1 MKLKRM
7 ALVAAAAVAGPT
19 VLAAT
24 PAMAADQPAV
34 IVPDT
39 APKDDAAPATD
50 VAPAAQQQDQA
61 KPAPVTPS
69 APTGSPAAKPAPKTS
84 ATSKTPQAPQAP
96 KAPQAPQAEKSGE
109 TEIPLGDELP
119 DSMLMGPE
127 VTVQG
132 IPKDGFQPGGGWT
145 DLTVKVDNSGHIA
158 VKNYVPHL
166 SVMEL
171 EGRFKASQ
179 IKVEYRAAGQS
190 GAAWKSAAPIQSEE
204 MGPGIQYDLGQTP
217 SIAANAKYSVD
228 VRVAFA
234 ADIAVLPFEI
244 YTDGS
249 STTAAGVAHSP
260 ASWYTAKI
268 TGAEDGEEIPMPV
281 EGPALTVN
289 GVPKGGFTAGGDWQ
303 NLSIHVDNTGKQ
315 RLGQFDLALIMA
327 RPDWVSMKASQI
339 SLEVYSKDPQGKKGW
354 HKADFH
360 DEDGV
365 FFGFDLAGGAVEA
378 GQSFDVQVRARF
390 AADAPV
396 GDLTLGVAGWA
407 TVNEDTGEYAES
419 HSDGILTKIK
429 KAATGTGSGTGT
441 GTGNQHTPDGDSKP
455 IDQNPG
461 GNGGA
466 GGELAATGSS
476 PATSWAL
483 GAGGVALAMGA
494 ALVAGTGRRRRPTA

>member
-1 MKLKRM
+1 MGGIEVKLKRM

-39 APKDDAAPATD
+39 APKEDAAPAAD
-50 VAPAAQQQDQA
+50 DAPAAQQQNQA
-61 KPAPVTPS
+61 KPAS
-69 APTGSPAAKPAPKTS
+69 KAPGT
-84 ATSKTPQAPQAP
+84 P
-96 KAPQAPQAEKSGE
+96 KAPQAPQAPQTPKAPQAEKGTSE
-109 TEIPLGDELP
+109 TGIPLEDDLL

-132 IPKDGFQPGGGWT
+132 IPKDGFQAGGGWT
-145 DLTVKVDNSGHIA
+145 ELTAKVDNSGHIA

-166 SVMEL
+166 SVMDL

-179 IKVEYRAAGQS
+179 VEVEYRAAGQS
-190 GAAWKSAAPIQSEE
+190 GATWQSAAPIRSEE
-204 MGPGIQYDLGQTP
+204 TGPGIQYDLGRTP
-217 SIAANAKYSVD
+217 SIAADAKYSLD
-228 VRVAFA
+228 VRVSFA

-249 STTAAGVAHSP
+249 STTATGVAHSP
-260 ASWYTAKI
+260 ASWYTTKI
-268 TGAEDGEEIPMPV
+268 AGAEDGEGFPMPA

-289 GVPKGGFTAGGDWQ
+289 GVPKGGFTAGADWQ
-303 NLSIHVDNTGKQ
+303 NLSIHVDNAGKQ
-315 RLGQFDLALIMA
+315 RLEQFDLALIMA
-327 RPDWVSMKASQI
+327 RPDWVSMKSSQI
-339 SLEVYSKDPQGKKGW
+339 RLEVYSKDAHGKKGW
-354 HKADFH
+354 HEADFH

-365 FFGFDLAGGAVEA
+365 FFGFELAGGAVEA
-378 GQSFDVQVRARF
+378 GKSFDVQVRVRF
-390 AADAPV
+390 SADAPT

-407 TVNEDTGEYAES
+407 TVDEETGEFAES
-419 HSDGILTKIK
+419 HSDGILTTIN
-429 KAATGTGSGTGT
+429 KAGTGT
-441 GTGNQHTPDGDSKP
+441 SIGTGNEHTPDGDSKP
-455 IDQNPG
+455 LDPTTD
-461 GNGGA
+461 GNDTGTGTGTGTDST

-494 ALVAGTGRRRRPTA
+494 ALVAGTGRRRRTTA

>member
-1 MKLKRM
+1 MKFKRM

-39 APKDDAAPATD
+39 APKEDAAPATD
-50 VAPAAQQQDQA
+50 GAPAAQQQDQA
-61 KPAPVTPS
+61 KPAPVAPT
-69 APTGSPAAKPAPKTS
+69 APTGSPAAEPAPKAAETPK
-84 ATSKTPQAPQAP
+84 APQAPQAP
-96 KAPQAPQAEKSGE
+96 KAPQAEKSGE

-132 IPKDGFQPGGGWT
+132 IPKDGFPPGGGWT

-217 SIAANAKYSVD
+217 SIAPNAKYSLD
-228 VRVAFA
+228 VRIGFA

-268 TGAEDGEEIPMPV
+268 VGAEDGEEIPMPV

-289 GVPKGGFTAGGDWQ
+289 GVPKGGFTAGADWR

-327 RPDWVSMKASQI
+327 RPDWVSMESSQI
-339 SLEVYSKDPQGKKGW
+339 ALEVYSKDAQGKKGW

-378 GQSFDVQVRARF
+378 GQSFDVQVRVRF
-390 AADAPV
+390 AADAPT

-407 TVNEDTGEYAES
+407 TVDEDTGEYAES

-429 KAATGTGSGTGT
+429 KAGTDTIPEIGPDEE
-441 GTGNQHTPDGDSKP
+441 NQHTPDGDSKP
-455 IDQNPG
+455 IDRNPG
-461 GNGGA
+461 GTGGT